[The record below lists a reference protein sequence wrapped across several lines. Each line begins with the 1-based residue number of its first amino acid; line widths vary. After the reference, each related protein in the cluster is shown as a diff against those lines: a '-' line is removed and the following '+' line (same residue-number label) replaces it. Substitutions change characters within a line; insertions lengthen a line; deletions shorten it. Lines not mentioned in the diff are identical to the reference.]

1 MEQNIKPIT
10 KTLTGLTIN
19 AVSVVLDTEAF
30 VTFSMIGDEVGF
42 SGQLVMSGEAYEAW
56 GNDDEYVLNWTMEQ
70 LGVEPA

>member
-19 AVSVVLDTEAF
+19 AVSVVLDTEAY
-30 VTFSMIGDEVGF
+30 VTFSMIGNEVGF